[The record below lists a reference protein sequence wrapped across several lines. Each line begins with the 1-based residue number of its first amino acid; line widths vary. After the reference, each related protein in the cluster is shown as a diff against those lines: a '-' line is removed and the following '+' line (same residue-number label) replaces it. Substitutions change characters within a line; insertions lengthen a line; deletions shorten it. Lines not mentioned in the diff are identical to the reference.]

1 MPESNMNSA
10 EEDLNLI
17 MTMMRSI
24 KPGDMSE
31 EAANELMMI
40 GRRIQNGGR
49 LSDQE
54 RDAITQVMRAMPAD
68 KSEVRTYMVDG
79 QPVQMTPQQYEN
91 AVRSG
96 EITQDEMSYTVDG
109 RAMAATPM
117 QMSDMRQNMGAM
129 SEGEMRQPA
138 MQRSMGAGAMTDA
151 EKRIA
156 QEEAFQRMIME
167 QNEMQQRA
175 MDQRMMDDI
184 NSGSLAPMTSPRPR
198 ARPMR

>member
-40 GRRIQNGGR
+40 GQRIQNGGR

-54 RDAITQVMRAMPAD
+54 RDAITQVMRAMPAKVID
-68 KSEVRTYMVDG
+68 PSS
-79 QPVQMTPQQYEN
+79 
-91 AVRSG
+91 AVRDA
-96 EITQDEMSYTVDG
+96 EL
-109 RAMAATPM
+109 
-117 QMSDMRQNMGAM
+117 QN
-129 SEGEMRQPA
+129 
-138 MQRSMGAGAMTDA
+138 MGAGAMTGAIDSGSAVTDA

>member
-117 QMSDMRQNMGAM
+117 QMSDM
-129 SEGEMRQPA
+129 
-138 MQRSMGAGAMTDA
+138 QRSMGAGAMTDA

-175 MDQRMMDDI
+175 MDQRMMNDI